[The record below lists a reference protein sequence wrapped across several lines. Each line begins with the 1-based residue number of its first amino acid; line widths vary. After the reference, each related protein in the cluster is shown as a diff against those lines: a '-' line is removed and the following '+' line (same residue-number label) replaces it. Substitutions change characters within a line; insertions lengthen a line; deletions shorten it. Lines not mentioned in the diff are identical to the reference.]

1 MARVRCLRPGEERVI
16 SKTNATALTATGGSA
31 ARRLGIPRIWRL
43 RVGLILV
50 TLSIATLLVIA
61 FAPLGGVVIWLA
73 ILCTLCGIAAGYGL
87 STWRYQAGLRILNAG
102 MIDAQDGNLKPVK
115 IPKVRDPLLLRLYRE
130 YNKTITTLGG
140 MFALVEEC
148 QNRVLTER
156 NRMNVVV
163 QVLPAALLGVDDN
176 LCINTVNKQTETL
189 FGKKERYLVGVSLFD
204 VLSITDET
212 REILRDAFLYKQD
225 IRNQV
230 INIHLND
237 AERWL
242 SMNLSFVTQDEGE
255 MAAVI
260 TLLDITE
267 YKQLQES
274 VYTREKLVAMGQLAA
289 GVAHELNTPLGSI
302 LGYSQLL
309 IDSCEDPQRARHFA
323 RTISEQTKRCSRIIH
338 NLLNY
343 ARKEKCQGEFCD
355 VNALVDEVVDT
366 LISCRLKR
374 YEISLERDLKDSPI
388 VDGGCGELDIVLT
401 NLLINAVQALKGV
414 EKPMI
419 RVSTGLNEGGFAYI
433 IVEDNG
439 PGIPGELRSRIF
451 EPFFSTKDVG
461 EGSGLGLSISHAMVS
476 RRGGTLRYDSDYRD
490 GARFVIRLPNA
501 TQATE

>member
-1 MARVRCLRPGEERVI
+1 MRVDHDLIQEARI
-16 SKTNATALTATGGSA
+16 SKTSASAMITAGGPAT
-31 ARRLGIPRIWRL
+31 RRFGIPRAWRL
-43 RVGLILV
+43 LASIILV
-50 TLSIATLLVIA
+50 CICVITLLVVS
-61 FAPLGGVVIWLA
+61 FAPLGWTVVWLA
-73 ILCTLCGIAAGYGL
+73 VVCALSGMLGGYVL
-87 STWRYQAGLRILNAG
+87 STWRYQKGLGSLNKG
-102 MIDAQDGNLKPVK
+102 LIDAQDGNLKPVEVPRVK
-115 IPKVRDPLLLRLYRE
+115 DPLLLRLYRE
-130 YNKTITTLGG
+130 YNKTITTLSG

-148 QNRVLTER
+148 QNRVLSER

-176 LCINTVNKQTETL
+176 LSINTVNKQTELL
-189 FGKKERYLVGVSLFD
+189 FGMKERYLVGSSLFD
-204 VLSITDET
+204 VISMSDET

-230 INIHLND
+230 ISIQLND

-267 YKQLQES
+267 YKHLQET

-309 IDSCEDPQRARHFA
+309 MDSCEDPQRSRHFA
-323 RTISEQTKRCSRIIH
+323 RVISDQTKRCSRIIH

-343 ARKEKCQGEFCD
+343 ARKEKCQGEICD
-355 VNALVDEVVDT
+355 VNTLVDEVVDT

-374 YEISLERDLKDSPI
+374 YQIRLERELVGNAI

-401 NLLINAVQALKGV
+401 NLLINSVQALKDV
-414 EKPMI
+414 QDPVI
-419 RVSTGLNEGGFAYI
+419 RVRTGITDGGFVYI

-476 RRGGTLRYDSDYRD
+476 RRGGTLRYDSDYKE
-490 GARFVIRLPNA
+490 GARFIIRLPA
-501 TQATE
+501 VTKALH